1 MECARLKLALP
12 TTQAPRFGKEKS
24 MVESVIFG
32 QQDAFY
38 MKCALCTLLSEQKIS
53 QDFTER

>member
-1 MECARLKLALP
+1 MECARLKRALP
-12 TTQAPRFGKEKS
+12 ITQAPRFGKEKS

-38 MKCALCTLLSEQKIS
+38 MKCALCILHLEQKIS
-53 QDFTER
+53 QDFTEK